1 MYLYTELGCNIEAVD
16 AKRNNALHLA
26 LRGNHVD
33 LMRRLIHIDS
43 DYGTMREHRNALG
56 QTPID
61 VSEPSL
67 TDYLITIW
75 DRVKQGNIIKIRKYV
90 QSNTL
95 ITNEQISKKTTMYH
109 INMQTYHLR
118 NTPLHIALMTGQAST
133 IKTVLELGGDPLIRN
148 AAEENAFDLALKV
161 GSSAFIVKLLKKGL
175 ISQSIL
181 VDMK

>member
-1 MYLYTELGCNIEAVD
+1 MYLFTELGCNIEAVD
-16 AKRNNALHLA
+16 AKKNNALHLA
-26 LRGNHVD
+26 LRTNNMD
-33 LMRRLIHIDS
+33 LIRRLIHIDS
-43 DYGTMREHRNALG
+43 DYGIMREHKNALG

-61 VSEPSL
+61 VSEPSM

-95 ITNEQISKKTTMYH
+95 ITNEQISKKTMMYH
-109 INMQTYHLR
+109 INMQTYTLR

-161 GSSAFIVKLLKKGL
+161 GSSPYIVKLLKKGL